1 MNSEV
6 NPPIHC
12 RICGE
17 PISLTFGTVAD
28 EDGKPVHER
37 CYVSRMLSF
46 DEQQADTN

>member
-6 NPPIHC
+6 NPHILC

-17 PISLTFGTVAD
+17 PVSLTSDTVAD

-37 CYVSRMLSF
+37 CYVTRVLPS
-46 DEQQADTN
+46 DGPQADAN